1 MVSNS
6 EASPIPELA
15 SDDTDFERQW
25 IRLGAVGPE
34 LKVRN
39 IVLSDD
45 HIAPGAKIDIR
56 ADIFNAGG
64 NTTQQFKVYFYA
76 GSSDTPFEKVGI
88 VGIGAG
94 ETISVNVQWESEEVD
109 RIRVVVDAENEI
121 PEANDNDNS
130 AEHAVTIAYGQYLG
144 WFDSVREQPLAWLFV
159 ILTLLTLTVVLTV
172 ATKTSID
179 FGDGAFDEDESDW
192 EDDDEE
198 HEDDDDDDD
207 YDDD

>member
-1 MVSNS
+1 
-6 EASPIPELA
+6 
-15 SDDTDFERQW
+15 
-25 IRLGAVGPE
+25 
-34 LKVRN
+34 
-39 IVLSDD
+39 
-45 HIAPGAKIDIR
+45 
-56 ADIFNAGG
+56 
-64 NTTQQFKVYFYA
+64 
-76 GSSDTPFEKVGI
+76 
-88 VGIGAG
+88 
-94 ETISVNVQWESEEVD
+94 VQWESEEVD

-121 PEANDNDNS
+121 PEANDDDNS